1 MGRYDENLQDTL
13 PEKMNKMGHRCI
25 TICLVAV
32 IAVVSFVA
40 MVFIN
45 SKQSKILNSQQELI
59 VKYRTELL
67 RDEFLITLEQEIG
80 HYMLQPNSEVN
91 DSILYRFLKSNDVWF
106 PEILL
111 AQAKLES
118 GNYNSSIYRG
128 NNNLYGMKE
137 CSKRQT
143 TQTNIKNGYGVYN
156 NWQLSVL
163 DRILWDAFTFRE
175 RPTEDEYFEALKS
188 YAQDTNYIAKIKSM
202 IKK

>member
-1 MGRYDENLQDTL
+1 
-13 PEKMNKMGHRCI
+13 
-25 TICLVAV
+25 
-32 IAVVSFVA
+32 
-40 MVFIN
+40 
-45 SKQSKILNSQQELI
+45 
-59 VKYRTELL
+59 
-67 RDEFLITLEQEIG
+67 
-80 HYMLQPNSEVN
+80 MLQPNSEVN
-91 DSILYRFLKSNDVWF
+91 DSILYRFLKSNGVWF

-143 TQTNIKNGYGVYN
+143 TQTSIKNGYGVYN